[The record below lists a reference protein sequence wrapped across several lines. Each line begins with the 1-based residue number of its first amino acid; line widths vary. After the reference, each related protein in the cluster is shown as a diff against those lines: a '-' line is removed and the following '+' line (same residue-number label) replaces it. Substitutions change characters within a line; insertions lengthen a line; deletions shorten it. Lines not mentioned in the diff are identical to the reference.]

1 MKKIFFALT
10 IICAITLANGCTKTK
25 SDNAAQDNSTKIGIG
40 KIVSHPSL
48 DAIEKGIEDELAA
61 SGRLFKID
69 KQNANGD
76 INTASSIA
84 NKFKSEKVDLA
95 VGIATPMAVAIAN
108 VIKDKPVVFSGITD
122 PIAANL
128 VENMD
133 NGYRNI
139 NGVVDTIPVPEQIR
153 EFRKIFPFKK
163 LGFIYASSE
172 ANAVSMAKAA
182 EKTCKELGIEFI
194 PATITNTSEIKQAAE
209 SLVTRVDAFYITN
222 DNTLVAGVNALIETA
237 KANKIPVFSGDISS
251 SMDGGVVYAL
261 GFDYYNL
268 GRATGKMILEILD
281 GVAPSSIPVGI
292 LTNAG
297 DYLKL
302 VDVDSAKKLNIA
314 LPKEIVTEADFV
326 IENGKTV
333 KK

>member
-10 IICAITLANGCTKTK
+10 LLCTVALTGGCIKKNSETGTL
-25 SDNAAQDNSTKIGIG
+25 DNVTKIGIG

-48 DAIEKGIEDELAA
+48 DAIEKGIEDELSA
-61 SGRLFKID
+61 SGRNFKID

-84 NKFKSEKVDLA
+84 NKFKSDKVDLA

-108 VIKDKPVVFSGITD
+108 IIKDKPVVFSGITD
-122 PIAANL
+122 PIAAQL
-128 VENMD
+128 VENMGA
-133 NGYRNI
+133 GYKNI

-172 ANAVSMAKAA
+172 ANAVSMAEAA
-182 EKTCKELGIEFI
+182 EKTCKELGITFV

-209 SLVTRVDAFYITN
+209 SLVSRADAFYVTN
-222 DNTLVAGVNALIETA
+222 DNTLVAGVNALTETA
-237 KANKIPVFSGDISS
+237 KANKIPVFSGDITS

-268 GRATGKMILEILD
+268 GRSTGKMILEILD
-281 GVAPSSIPVGI
+281 GAAPSSMPVGI
-292 LTNAG
+292 LTNAN

-302 VDVDSAKKLNIA
+302 VDIDAAKKLNITI
-314 LPKEIVTEADFV
+314 PKEIINGANFI